1 MEKHNCN
8 MQMILLWVQIWK
20 YQPWMKTMLLG
31 VLRTLEG
38 AEKPTIAIHVKAHGS
53 TPVQVS
59 PMQCICTVLCA
70 ESEHIFVASYRAQGV
85 VTTPNRIIPV
95 AV

>member
-1 MEKHNCN
+1 M
-8 MQMILLWVQIWK
+8 WK

-53 TPVQVS
+53 TPVQAS
-59 PMQCICTVLCA
+59 PTQCICTVLCA
-70 ESEHIFVASYRAQGV
+70 ESEHTCTASYRAHGDD
-85 VTTPNRIIPV
+85 
-95 AV
+95 